1 METPLWSSLAPG
13 VWRFQAGEPES
24 LTPLSLLNFP
34 PRIEALNA
42 LGEVGFPPS
51 LASPELETVGCNTV
65 LRLPITPDES
75 LHGLGLQ
82 FFKVNHRGR
91 TRYLRVNSDPRQDT
105 GESHAPVP
113 FLVSSQNYGILVNTA
128 RIVTF
133 CCGSVVRKGAPT
145 NPLRD
150 RGRDFDWQA
159 TPLSHCLEIVV
170 GSPDFEVIVFAGN
183 SLLEVVQRYN
193 LYSGGGALPPRW
205 GLGFWHRVHFQHT
218 DKLALEEALEFRKR
232 GYPCDVIGLEPGWQ
246 TNSYPCTFEWGADR
260 FPNPAKFVSE
270 MGENGFKVNLWEHGY
285 IHPSARIYPKLE
297 PLSGSHTVWGG
308 IAPDFTLPEAQEILK
323 EQHDT
328 DHVQIGVSGYKLDEC
343 DGSELTGASWMFP
356 AHATFPSGADGE
368 QMRQVYGLALQKI
381 TFDLFKARNRRTYG
395 LIRAS
400 NAGASPLPSVLY
412 SDLYDHREFIRA
424 LVNSGYSGL
433 LWTPEVRNAD
443 SAEEWV
449 RRMQTVCFSAM
460 AKLNA
465 WWDGVKPWSF
475 PEVEPI
481 ILKYLRLRMR
491 LTPYLYSAFAK
502 YYFEGVPP
510 IRALTLSETPATS
523 PEEAARL
530 ANEEYAWYLGD
541 SLLVAPLFAGETWR
555 DLYLPTGD
563 WFDFETGERFEGG
576 TTHRLYPGLDKIP
589 VFVRNGGIIPLQPEC
604 DHAPP
609 TGVAVPL
616 EVRHYGD
623 APGRFALYDDDG
635 ETFDFERGAYR
646 WHTLEVSVAA
656 DGSRSGNALATETGW
671 RSAYECVTWKFMG

>member
-34 PRIEALNA
+34 PRIEALEA
-42 LGEVGFPPS
+42 LGEAAFPPS
-51 LASPELETVGCNTV
+51 LANPELETVGRNTV
-65 LRLPITPDES
+65 LRFPIIPDER

-113 FLVSSQNYGILVNTA
+113 FLVSSQNYGILINTA

-133 CCGSVVRKGAPT
+133 CCGSVVRKGAAT

-150 RGRDFDWQA
+150 RGRDDDWQA

-170 GSPDFEVIVFAGN
+170 GSPDFEAMVFAGK
-183 SLLEVVQRYN
+183 SALEVVQRYN

-205 GLGFWHRVHFQHT
+205 GLGFWHRVHYQHT
-218 DKLALEEALEFRKR
+218 DAQALEEALEFRKR

-260 FPNPAKFVSE
+260 FPDPAKFVRE

-323 EQHDT
+323 AQHDA
-328 DHVQIGVSGYKLDEC
+328 DHAQIGVSGYKLDEC

-381 TFDLFKARNRRTYG
+381 VFNLFKARNRRTYG
-395 LIRAS
+395 LVRAS

-433 LWTPEVRNAD
+433 LWTPEARNAD

-465 WWDGVKPWSF
+465 WWDGTKPWSF
-475 PEVEPI
+475 PEVAPI
-481 ILKYLRLRMR
+481 VLKHLRLRMR
-491 LTPYLYSAFAK
+491 LAPYLYSAFAK
-502 YYFEGVPP
+502 YYFEGIPP
-510 IRALTLSETPATS
+510 VRALALSETPAAN

-530 ANEEYAWYLGD
+530 ANEEFAWLLGD
-541 SLLVAPLFAGETWR
+541 SLLAAPLFAGEMHR

-576 TTHRLYPGLDKIP
+576 RTHRLAPGLEKIP

-609 TGVAVPL
+609 AGVAVPL
-616 EVRHYGD
+616 EVRHYGSS
-623 APGRFALYDDDG
+623 PGRFALYDDDG

-646 WHTLEVSVAA
+646 WRTLEVFVAA
-656 DGSRSGNALATETGW
+656 DGSRRGNGLTAETGW
-671 RSAYECVTWKFMG
+671 QSAYESVAWKFMG

>member
-1 METPLWSSLAPG
+1 METPLWSSLLPG
-13 VWRFQAGEPES
+13 VWRFQVGEPEQ

-34 PRIEALNA
+34 PRTEALET
-42 LGEVGFPPS
+42 LGKIGFPPS
-51 LASPELETVGCNTV
+51 LATPEVERVGRQTV

-145 NPLRD
+145 NPLLD
-150 RGRDFDWQA
+150 RGRDSDWQA

-193 LYSGGGALPPRW
+193 LYTGGGTLPPRW

-218 DKLALEEALEFRKR
+218 DRQALEEALEFRER

-260 FPNPAKFVSE
+260 FPDPAKFVRE
-270 MGENGFKVNLWEHGY
+270 MGDNGFKVNLWEHGY
-285 IHPSARIYPKLE
+285 IHPSARTYPKLE

-308 IAPDFTLPEAQEILK
+308 IAPDFTLTEAQEILK

-328 DHVQIGVSGYKLDEC
+328 DHVQVGVSGYKLDEC

-356 AHATFPSGADGE
+356 AHTTFPSGADGE

-395 LIRAS
+395 LVRAS

-443 SAEEWV
+443 SAEDWV

-465 WWDGVKPWSF
+465 WWDGTKPWSF

-481 ILKYLRLRMR
+481 ILKCLRLRMR
-491 LTPYLYSAFAK
+491 LMPYLYSAFAK
-502 YYFEGVPP
+502 YYFEGIPP
-510 IRALTLSETPATS
+510 IRALTLSKTPAAN
-523 PEEAARL
+523 PEEVSRL

-563 WFDFETGERFEGG
+563 WFDFETGEHFAGG

-604 DHAPP
+604 DHAPSA
-609 TGVAVPL
+609 GIAVPL

-646 WHTLEVSVAA
+646 WHNLEVSVAA
-656 DGSRSGNALATETGW
+656 DGSRSGNTLTAEPGW
-671 RSAYECVTWKFMG
+671 QSAYESVTWKFMG